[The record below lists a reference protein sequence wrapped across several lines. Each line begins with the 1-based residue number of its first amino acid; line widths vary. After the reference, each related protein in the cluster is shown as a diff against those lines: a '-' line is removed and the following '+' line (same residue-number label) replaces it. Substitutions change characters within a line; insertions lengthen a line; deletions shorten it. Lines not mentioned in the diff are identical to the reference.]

1 MIRSYICCRVR
12 GQWGLESV
20 LDVGVLQLKC
30 GHLFVMDIMAKT
42 ACWMLMTAAAVVLQ
56 KDDEG
61 EDVSFQQQTPEN
73 YS

>member
-1 MIRSYICCRVR
+1 M
-12 GQWGLESV
+12 ESV

-30 GHLFVMDIMAKT
+30 SHFFVMDIMAKT
-42 ACWMLMTAAAVVLQ
+42 ACWMLMTVAAVVLQ

-61 EDVSFQQQTPEN
+61 EDVSFQLQTPEN

>member
-1 MIRSYICCRVR
+1 M
-12 GQWGLESV
+12 ESV

-30 GHLFVMDIMAKT
+30 GRLFVMDIMAKT
-42 ACWMLMTAAAVVLQ
+42 ACWMLMTVAAVVLQ

-73 YS
+73 YSRRRCLVGMNA